1 MDSGPERVV
10 RHAGG
15 GRGHAGGGRGHAG
28 GGARPASLFCAHNV
42 SFRSIALRLAPRH
55 SGIGEIIFFSLD
67 TEKSWSKVRVLGT
80 LVIHINLVSLCFWNV
95 MWPLFEEFH
104 CNQKVFG
111 KPRSERYFEGM

>member
-1 MDSGPERVV
+1 M
-10 RHAGG
+10 AGEPA
-15 GRGHAGGGRGHAG
+15 RALVTG

-95 MWPLFEEFH
+95 MRPLIEEFH
-104 CNQKVFG
+104 WG
-111 KPRSERYFEGM
+111 KKKI